1 MHTHYAMLLAILFF
15 LASIDTVS
23 AHAQPKPTVVL
34 RQHFPAHL
42 LTSNGSVGA
51 AKRLLRSYKVS
62 AIDGSNTEDEADSE
76 ERLSVSKLV
85 QLDRATWRLRKVD
98 MKLSELIWIAAGR
111 TPAFMFKRFHL
122 DSGKKIILENKKL
135 VQWFRFTQTYRN
147 EEGGV
152 DNFPD
157 RKIVSLLE
165 KHISKTQMKAVL

>member
-122 DSGKKIILENKKL
+122 DSGKKIILRTRSWSSGL
-135 VQWFRFTQTYRN
+135 DSRRPTGTRR
-147 EEGGV
+147 GGRQ
-152 DNFPD
+152 F
-157 RKIVSLLE
+157 S
-165 KHISKTQMKAVL
+165 